1 MIRSEELSSPQFE
14 WINEIQQ
21 GGINRKTIMETQI
34 LDVAAVRSQFPIFR
48 QQLPNGSPVTYLDS
62 GASAQKPQVVI
73 DAERDV
79 METHF
84 ANAYR
89 GVYQFG
95 AQIDDELEA
104 SREAIRSLI
113 QAEKSSEII
122 FTAGTT
128 MSLNMVAFGW
138 GSKHL
143 KEGDEIL
150 LTPMEHHA
158 NLVPWQQV
166 AERTGAILKYLPLT
180 ESGTLDLSELE
191 NFVGSRTKILS
202 VTGMSNVLGTI
213 NPIAEL
219 SKAVHDVGG
228 IVVVDAAQSVPHQV
242 VDVVADQVD
251 FLAFSGHKLYGPT
264 GVGVLYGREE
274 LLKETDPLLFGGH
287 MIERVYQDHST
298 WAVAP
303 AKFEAGTIPIV
314 QAISLKTAVE
324 FVEEL
329 GFEAMH
335 EHEKS
340 LTQYAHEKLNEI
352 PGMKIYGPAVEEK
365 GAIVSFTLEGAHPE
379 DLAQLVDRKGVFVR
393 HGHHCTMPLH
403 DLLEVNST
411 VRASFG
417 VYNNAEDVDR
427 LIDAIEF
434 ARQRLRL
441 V

>member
-1 MIRSEELSSPQFE
+1 
-14 WINEIQQ
+14 
-21 GGINRKTIMETQI
+21 METQI
-34 LDVAAVRSQFPIFR
+34 LDVAAVRNQFPIF
-48 QQLPNGSPVTYLDS
+48 QQKLPNGSPVTFLDT

-104 SREAIRSLI
+104 SREAVRRLI
-113 QAEKSSEII
+113 HAEKSSEII
-122 FTAGTT
+122 FTSGTT

-143 KEGDEIL
+143 QEGDEIL
-150 LTPMEHHA
+150 ITQMEHHA
-158 NLVPWQQV
+158 NIVPWQQV
-166 AERTGAILKYLPLT
+166 AERTGATLRYLPLT
-180 ESGTLDLSELE
+180 DDGVLDPDE
-191 NFVGSRTKILS
+191 FDKFITSRTKVLS

-219 SKAVHDVGG
+219 SKRVHDVGG
-228 IVVVDAAQSVPHQV
+228 IIVVDAAQSVPHQV
-242 VDVVADQVD
+242 VDVVADQID
-251 FLAFSGHKLYGPT
+251 FLTFSGHKLYGPT
-264 GVGVLYGREE
+264 GVGVLYGREQ
-274 LLKETDPLLFGGH
+274 LLQETDPILFGGH
-287 MIERVYQDHST
+287 MIDRVYEDRSI
-298 WAVAP
+298 WAEPP

-314 QAISLKTAVE
+314 QAISLKSAVE
-324 FVEEL
+324 FVEGL
-329 GFEAMH
+329 GFDAIHGH
-335 EHEKS
+335 EMSVTH
-340 LTQYAHEKLNEI
+340 YAHEKLNEI
-352 PGMKIYGPAVEEK
+352 PGMKIYGPPVEEK
-365 GAIVSFTLEGAHPE
+365 GAIISFTLEGAHPE
-379 DLAQLVDRKGVFVR
+379 DLAQLLDRKGVFVR

-403 DLLEVNST
+403 DLLQVNST
-411 VRASFG
+411 IRLSLG
-417 VYNNAEDVDR
+417 VYNTIEDIDC